1 MYYNLTEDQKIFLET
16 SYSMLKE
23 GYTHDEIFEFWSS
36 ENEEKIEFVLESL
49 EYVDI
54 DRKDPELADLM
65 ENWALKAGQAIW
77 NAGPRAYRAI
87 QTARKL
93 KDLRRLAQIAKPTN
107 DQRKTI
113 IRLRAE
119 LGDKAKDIKIKYR
132 QTPRDE
138 MGQVVKKTTGADDVL
153 KTNRHGPDGSAT
165 LQGGSARTWERTGQ
179 VVQQAP
185 PAPAAPTAP
194 AKPSV
199 PFKQRVKDLG
209 QNLGRTAQVTTAVG
223 GGVALTTL
231 LQPDGDNT
239 PKTKEP
245 SATQKEVDKDK
256 KMYGDTVPLGSFNIS
271 PQGTDRRNEVE
282 DQIKRDNAAR
292 AQEPA
297 PPKETTT
304 DQPTTT
310 TQQTNTTPPVV
321 KPKRKRI
328 NFGSSSTPGVS
339 RRGVTNSYEYVIGK
353 LIAEGHASSI
363 DEAEYVF
370 EQLDNEYI
378 ESMLNE

>member
-65 ENWALKAGQAIW
+65 ENWALKAGQGIL
-77 NAGPRAYRAI
+77 NAGPRAVRFI
-87 QTARKL
+87 QTANRLRELRK
-93 KDLRRLAQIAKPTN
+93 LAQIAKPTVK
-107 DQRKTI
+107 QRDRI
-113 IRLRAE
+113 IALRSQ
-119 LGDKAKDIKIKYR
+119 LGPKAKDIKIKYR

-138 MGQVVKKTTGADDVL
+138 MGQVVKKTTGADDYL
-153 KTNRHGPDGSAT
+153 KTNRPGPEGSSTA
-165 LQGGSARTWERTGQ
+165 QGGSARTWERTGQ

-245 SATQKEVDKDK
+245 SATQKQVDKDNEK
-256 KMYGDTVPLGSFNIS
+256 YGNTVPLGSFNVS
-271 PQGTDRRNEVE
+271 PKGTDRRNEVE

-310 TQQTNTTPPVV
+310 TQQTNTTSPVV
-321 KPKRKRI
+321 RPKRKRI